1 MSMSPQNHPASP
13 VCRVCGRSGNES
25 GHEHQAGICK
35 GCLGKIAIVLII
47 VMVITSY
54 VAWFGL
60 L

>member
-1 MSMSPQNHPASP
+1 MSSRNHPAPP
-13 VCRVCGRSGNES
+13 VCRVCGRSES
-25 GHEHQAGICK
+25 ESVHEHQAGVCR

-54 VAWFGL
+54 VVWFGL